1 MTTFKQANQVRL
13 KLKNKVANYSW
24 YSNSGVFLEGD
35 QYFIVLNVK
44 RLDDGVK
51 QIVPSKI
58 DGVSIKTVL
67 E

>member
-44 RLDDGVK
+44 RYYK
-51 QIVPSKI
+51 
-58 DGVSIKTVL
+58 
-67 E
+67 